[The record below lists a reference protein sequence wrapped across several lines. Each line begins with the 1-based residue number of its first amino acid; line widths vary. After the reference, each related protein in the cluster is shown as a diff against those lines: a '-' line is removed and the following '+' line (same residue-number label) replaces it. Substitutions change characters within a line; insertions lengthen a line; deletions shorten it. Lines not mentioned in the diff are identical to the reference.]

1 MIHSLADLNKKEDKS
16 KKTNNFYAGGQASGL
31 AVSSPDADQIINKAS
46 KEAPGSK
53 PEKNEV
59 TIKLTLYSNGFT
71 VNDGPFR
78 NYTDPQNQAFMSQ
91 INQNRVPQ
99 ELLAMTQGKPV
110 AVQLQDKRQ
119 EEYKAPP
126 PPSYVAFS
134 GHGMAVERTASQ
146 PLGTVNM
153 NAPDPPVETQLPTTN
168 VQIRFHNGQRKN
180 IIVNLGSPV
189 MILHEYVNFAAPVS
203 GSFQLVSG
211 FPPKPLENMWESIEE
226 AGIAGSAVIQKLN

>member
-1 MIHSLADLNKKEDKS
+1 
-16 KKTNNFYAGGQASGL
+16 
-31 AVSSPDADQIINKAS
+31 
-46 KEAPGSK
+46 
-53 PEKNEV
+53 
-59 TIKLTLYSNGFT
+59 
-71 VNDGPFR
+71 
-78 NYTDPQNQAFMSQ
+78 MSQ